1 MTIKILLL
9 FFLVCIQNLV
19 IDGKLV
25 KWEYIWRLFLD
36 FIAFQNPIVSGV
48 RIESDVNAPGFLG
61 YSDAGELLVEADTPV
76 DIVIFGH
83 GLEDVEM
90 VAFTDSVCVTSEFNI
105 SESSFHIHKDM
116 KIVFKYSFIAWPRP
130 WRICLKSESHGLI
143 QIDDDRTWIQ
153 AVERIHETY
162 MPVWAQSAILCLLFS
177 ISALCSGL
185 TLGLMALTPQELKI
199 LMKSGTTSEQK
210 YASAIYPM
218 RIHGNRLLCTVII
231 MNVIVNTGIT
241 LLFDDMAEGL
251 IAFVASTVG
260 IVIFGEILP
269 QSICVKYGLAVGAN
283 TVFITRFFMFIL
295 FPITWPL
302 GKILDKYAGVDIDVV
317 NRSRMVEMLKMNM
330 ENEACD
336 IDLSTL
342 KIAIGAM
349 ELTKKSVR
357 DVMTDIDDVF
367 MLSEDQVL
375 NAETMTRVSDSGYT
389 RIPVYEGNN
398 RNKVKNLLYVSDLAL
413 IGKDNNITVKAVA
426 RFNKRRLRIV
436 DENMPLTALMDEFK
450 MGDYHLAMV
459 AKALDVKKHHNGK
472 FVDDKMDNFILKSMK
487 LVEATVL
494 PAVDAS
500 EDHPVTLVGLITL
513 EDITEELLQAEITDE
528 TDCYITDDAQ
538 KKRRTNTSKKSVA
551 EMYCSEK
558 KSDRL
563 SLHMLEVIRE
573 YIQSSLAFSVENAH
587 FENMTEKW
595 LLEKT
600 PLFSEMNPKA
610 FENLIQQNIREVLIV
625 PPKNSTSPGTLNL
638 FDAGVMS
645 KRFVLILEGK
655 ASIKFNEKDLV
666 FDCGPWT
673 CFGEAI
679 LEKMEQCIRDGREPS
694 TGFFFLPDYTLTV
707 SGPCRFLQISTSSL
721 LHSLRITQFVKEIRT
736 PKISITNDDDTGT
749 NSRKV
754 SIMDN
759 SPTGSRKR
767 SSTSVMSTLA
777 LPTARLAAKIASV
790 EELKPLME

>member
-1 MTIKILLL
+1 MRNLGVQHLGKHILHS
-9 FFLVCIQNLV
+9 QRYEN
-19 IDGKLV
+19 
-25 KWEYIWRLFLD
+25 R
-36 FIAFQNPIVSGV
+36 FQV
-48 RIESDVNAPGFLG
+48 L
-61 YSDAGELLVEADTPV
+61 
-76 DIVIFGH
+76 
-83 GLEDVEM
+83 
-90 VAFTDSVCVTSEFNI
+90 
-105 SESSFHIHKDM
+105 IH
-116 KIVFKYSFIAWPRP
+116 S
-130 WRICLKSESHGLI
+130 
-143 QIDDDRTWIQ
+143 IDDGRTWIQ
-153 AVERIHETY
+153 AIQRTHETY

-199 LMKSGTTSEQK
+199 LMKSGTPSEKK

-251 IAFVASTVG
+251 IAFVASTIG

-283 TVFITRFFMFIL
+283 TVFITKFFMIIL

-349 ELTKKSVR
+349 ELTKKCVR

-375 NAETMTRVSDSGYT
+375 NAETMTRISDSGYT

-436 DENMPLTALMDEFK
+436 DETMPLTALMDEFK

-459 AKALDVKKHHNGK
+459 AKAMDVKKHHHGK
-472 FVDDKMDNFILKSMK
+472 FVDDSMDSFIMKSMK
-487 LVEATVL
+487 LVEATML
-494 PAVDAS
+494 PPHS
-500 EDHPVTLVGLITL
+500 EDHPITLVGLVTL
-513 EDITEELLQAEITDE
+513 EDITEELLQSEITDE

-551 EMYCSEK
+551 ELFCSEK
-558 KSDRL
+558 KSERL
-563 SLHMLEVIRE
+563 SLHMLE
-573 YIQSSLAFSVENAH
+573 
-587 FENMTEKW
+587 MTEKW

-600 PLFSEMNPKA
+600 PLFGGMNPKA
-610 FENLIQQNIREVLIV
+610 FENLIQRNIREVLIV

-638 FDAGVMS
+638 FEAGVIS

-666 FDCGPWT
+666 FECGPWT
-673 CFGEAI
+673 SFGEAI
-679 LEKMEQCIRDGREPS
+679 LDKMAQCLQDGKEPS
-694 TGFFFLPDYTLTV
+694 TGFFFLPDYNLTV

-736 PKISITNDDDTGT
+736 PKISITSDDEV
-749 NSRKV
+749 SRKV
-754 SIMDN
+754 SIMEN
-759 SPTGSRKR
+759 SPNGSRKR
-767 SSTSVMSTLA
+767 SSTSVMTNLA

-790 EELKPLME
+790 EELKPLIE

>member
-1 MTIKILLL
+1 ML
-9 FFLVCIQNLV
+9 CIQNLP
-19 IDGKLV
+19 IHGKL
-25 KWEYIWRLFLD
+25 ETR
-36 FIAFQNPIVSGV
+36 PIVSGV

-61 YSDAGELLVEADTPV
+61 YSDAGEILVEADALV

-90 VAFTDSVCVTSEFNI
+90 VSFTDSVCVTSEFNV
-105 SESSFHIHKDM
+105 SESTFYIHKDM

-153 AVERIHETY
+153 TVEKTHETY
-162 MPVWAQSAILCLLFS
+162 MPIWVQSLFLCLLFS

-199 LMKSGTTSEQK
+199 LMKSGTPSEKK
-210 YASAIYPM
+210 YAAAIYPM

-231 MNVIVNTGIT
+231 MNVIVNTAIA
-241 LLFDDMAEGL
+241 LLFDDMAEG
-251 IAFVASTVG
+251 IVAFVASTVG

-283 TVFITRFFMFIL
+283 TMFITRFFMIIL
-295 FPITWPL
+295 MPITWPL

-330 ENEACD
+330 ENEGCD
-336 IDLSTL
+336 IDMPTL

-357 DVMTDIDDVF
+357 DVMTDIDEVF

-375 NAETMTRVSDSGYT
+375 NAETMTKISDSGYT

-398 RNKVKNLLYVSDLAL
+398 RNKVKNLLYMSDLAL

-459 AKALDVKKHHNGK
+459 AKALDVKKHHHGK
-472 FVDDKMDNFILKSMK
+472 FVDDKMDNFMMKSMQ
-487 LVEATVL
+487 LVEATML

-500 EDHPVTLVGLITL
+500 EEHPVTLVGLVTL

-528 TDCYITDDAQ
+528 TDCFITEDAQ
-538 KKRRTNTSKKSVA
+538 KKRRANTSKKSVA
-551 EMYCSEK
+551 ELFCSEK
-558 KSDRL
+558 KSERL
-563 SLHMLEVIRE
+563 SLHMLE
-573 YIQSSLAFSVENAH
+573 
-587 FENMTEKW
+587 MTEKW

-600 PLFSEMNPKA
+600 PLFSGMNPKA

-625 PPKNSTSPGTLNL
+625 PPKNSTSLGTLNL
-638 FDAGVMS
+638 FEAGVMS

-666 FDCGPWT
+666 FECGPWT

-679 LEKMEQCIRDGREPS
+679 LNKMNQCIQEGREPS
-694 TGFFFLPDYTLTV
+694 TGFFFLPDYSLTV

-736 PKISITNDDDTGT
+736 PKISITSDDDPGMQ
-749 NSRKV
+749 SRKV
-754 SIMDN
+754 SIMNN
-759 SPTGSRKR
+759 SPNETRKR
-767 SSTSVMSTLA
+767 SSTSVMTNLA

-790 EELKPLME
+790 EELKPLIE

>member
-1 MTIKILLL
+1 MIIKILLL
-9 FFLVCIQNLV
+9 FLLLC
-19 IDGKLV
+19 GKVTYLNAKADV
-25 KWEYIWRLFLD
+25 R
-36 FIAFQNPIVSGV
+36 PIVSGV

-61 YSDAGELLVEADTPV
+61 YSDAGELLVESDTLV

-90 VAFTDSVCVTSEFNI
+90 VSFTDSVCVTSEFNI
-105 SESSFHIHKDM
+105 SESSFYIHKDM
-116 KIVFKYSFIAWPRP
+116 KIVFKYSFIIWPRP

-153 AVERIHETY
+153 TVQKTHETY

-199 LMKSGTTSEQK
+199 LMKSGTPSEQK
-210 YASAIYPM
+210 YAAAIYPL

-231 MNVIVNTGIT
+231 MNVIVNTGIA
-241 LLFDDMAEGL
+241 LLFDDMAEG
-251 IAFVASTVG
+251 ITAFVASTVG

-283 TVFITRFFMFIL
+283 TIYITKFFMIIL

-302 GKILDKYAGVDIDVV
+302 AKILDKYAGVDIDVV

-349 ELTKKSVR
+349 ELTKKCVR

-367 MLSEDQVL
+367 MLSEDRVL
-375 NAETMTRVSDSGYT
+375 NAETMTRISDSGYT

-436 DENMPLTALMDEFK
+436 DETMPLTALMDEFK

-459 AKALDVKKHHNGK
+459 AKATDVKKHHHGK
-472 FVDDKMDNFILKSMK
+472 FVDDTMDSFIMKSMK
-487 LVEATVL
+487 LVEATML
-494 PAVDAS
+494 PHDAS
-500 EDHPVTLVGLITL
+500 EEHPITLVGLVTL
-513 EDITEELLQAEITDE
+513 EDITEELLQSEITDE
-528 TDCYITDDAQ
+528 TDCYITDEAQ

-551 EMYCSEK
+551 ELFCSEK
-558 KSDRL
+558 KSEGL
-563 SLHMLEVIRE
+563 SLHMLE
-573 YIQSSLAFSVENAH
+573 
-587 FENMTEKW
+587 MTEKW

-610 FENLIQQNIREVLIV
+610 FENLIQRNIREVLIV

-638 FDAGVMS
+638 FEAGVIS

-655 ASIKFNEKDLV
+655 ASIRFNEKDLV
-666 FDCGPWT
+666 FECGPWT
-673 CFGEAI
+673 SFGEAI
-679 LEKMEQCIRDGREPS
+679 LEKMEQCIRDGR
-694 TGFFFLPDYTLTV
+694 GNHGLNTV
-707 SGPCRFLQISTSSL
+707 STENFQSLQPAFSLSQITTSQLVGHVDS
-721 LHSLRITQFVKEIRT
+721 FRT
-736 PKISITNDDDTGT
+736 PKISITSDDDQ
-749 NSRKV
+749 SSILRKV
-754 SIMDN
+754 SLLEN
-759 SPTGSRKR
+759 SPQNRKR
-767 SSTSVMSTLA
+767 SSTSVMTNLA
-777 LPTARLAAKIASV
+777 LPAARLAAKIASV
-790 EELKPLME
+790 EELKPLIE

>member
-19 IDGKLV
+19 IDGKL
-25 KWEYIWRLFLD
+25 
-36 FIAFQNPIVSGV
+36 NPIVSGV

-162 MPVWAQSAILCLLFS
+162 MPVWAQV
-177 ISALCSGL
+177 G
-185 TLGLMALTPQELKI
+185 K
-199 LMKSGTTSEQK
+199 KHYSGTPSEQK

-494 PAVDAS
+494 PAVEAS

-563 SLHMLEVIRE
+563 SLHMLE
-573 YIQSSLAFSVENAH
+573 
-587 FENMTEKW
+587 MTEKW

>member
-1 MTIKILLL
+1 MIIKILFL
-9 FFLVCIQNLV
+9 FFLLCIQNV
-19 IDGKLV
+19 RIDGKLDV
-25 KWEYIWRLFLD
+25 K
-36 FIAFQNPIVSGV
+36 PTVSGV
-48 RIESDVNAPGFLG
+48 RVESDVGAPGFLG
-61 YSDAGELLVEADTPV
+61 YSDAGEIMVEADTLV

-83 GLEDVEM
+83 GLEDVDM

-105 SESSFHIHKDM
+105 SESTFYIHKDM
-116 KIVFKYSFIAWPRP
+116 KIVFKYSFVAWPTP

-153 AVERIHETY
+153 AVEKTHETY
-162 MPVWAQSAILCLLFS
+162 MPIWMQSAILCLLFS

-185 TLGLMALTPQELKI
+185 TLGLMALTPQELSI
-199 LMKSGTTSEQK
+199 LMKSGTPSEKK
-210 YASAIYPM
+210 YASAIYPL

-231 MNVIVNTGIT
+231 MNVIVNTGIA

-251 IAFVASTVG
+251 VAFVASTVG

-283 TVFITRFFMFIL
+283 TIFITKFFMIIL
-295 FPITWPL
+295 FPLTWPL

-317 NRSRMVEMLKMNM
+317 NRSRMIEMLKMNM

-349 ELTKKSVR
+349 ELIKKSVK

-375 NAETMTRVSDSGYT
+375 NAETMTKISDSGYT

-426 RFNKRRLRIV
+426 GFNKRRLRIV
-436 DENMPLTALMDEFK
+436 DEHMPVTALMDEFK

-459 AKALDVKKHHNGK
+459 AKAHDVKKHHHGK
-472 FVDDKMDNFILKSMK
+472 FVDDKMDNFIMKSMK
-487 LVEATVL
+487 LVEATML
-494 PAVDAS
+494 PEAPEEHAI
-500 EDHPVTLVGLITL
+500 TLVGLITL

-551 EMYCSEK
+551 ELFCSEK
-558 KSDRL
+558 KSERL
-563 SLHMLEVIRE
+563 SLHMLE
-573 YIQSSLAFSVENAH
+573 
-587 FENMTEKW
+587 MTEKW

-600 PLFSEMNPKA
+600 PLFGEMNPKA
-610 FENLIQQNIREVLIV
+610 FENLIQRNIREVLIV

-638 FDAGVMS
+638 FEAGEMS

-655 ASIKFNEKDLV
+655 ASIKFNEKDLL
-666 FDCGPWT
+666 FECGPWT

-679 LEKMEQCIRDGREPS
+679 LNKMELCIKDGKEPP
-694 TGFFFLPDYTLTV
+694 TGFFFVPDYTLTV

-736 PKISITNDDDTGT
+736 PKISVTSDDDPGLV
-749 NSRKV
+749 SRKV
-754 SIMDN
+754 SIMGN
-759 SPTGSRKR
+759 IPTEARKR
-767 SSTSVMSTLA
+767 SSTSVMTNLA

-790 EELKPLME
+790 EELKPLIE

>member
-1 MTIKILLL
+1 MIIKVFLRLLL
-9 FFLVCIQNLV
+9 LCAHIVC
-19 IDGKLV
+19 IDGKLEIRPV
-25 KWEYIWRLFLD
+25 
-36 FIAFQNPIVSGV
+36 VSGV
-48 RIESDVNAPGFLG
+48 RIESDVDASGFLG
-61 YSDAGELLVEADTPV
+61 YGDAGELLVEANTEV
-76 DIVIFGH
+76 DLVIFGH
-83 GLEDVEM
+83 GLENVEM
-90 VAFTDSVCVTSEFNI
+90 VTFTDSVCVTSEFNV
-105 SESSFHIHKDM
+105 SESTFYIHKDM
-116 KIVFKYSFIAWPRP
+116 KIVFKYAFVAWPQP
-130 WRICLKSESHGLI
+130 WRICLKSECHGLI

-153 AVERIHETY
+153 AVQSTHETF
-162 MPVWAQSAILCLLFS
+162 MPVWAQCAILCLLFS

-185 TLGLMALTPQELKI
+185 TLGLMALTPQELSI
-199 LMKSGTTSEQK
+199 LMKSGSQREK
-210 YASAIYPM
+210 KHAAAIYPI
-218 RIHGNRLLCTVII
+218 RCHGNRLLCTVII

-241 LLFDDMAEGL
+241 LLFDDLAEGL

-260 IVIFGEILP
+260 IVVFGEILP

-283 TVFITRFFMFIL
+283 TIFITKFFMFLL

-330 ENEACD
+330 ENDACD

-375 NAETMTRVSDSGYT
+375 NAETMTKISDSGYT
-389 RIPVYEGNN
+389 RIPVFEGNN

-436 DENMPLTALMDEFK
+436 DESMPLTALMDEFK
-450 MGDYHLAMV
+450 LGDYHLAMV
-459 AKALDVKKHHNGK
+459 AKATEVKKHHHGK
-472 FVDDKMDNFILKSMK
+472 FADGTVDSFILKSMK
-487 LVEATVL
+487 LVEATMMPQVEN
-494 PAVDAS
+494 P

-528 TDCYITDDAQ
+528 TDCYVTDDAQ
-538 KKRRTNTSKKSVA
+538 KKRRTNTSKKSAA
-551 EMYCSEK
+551 ELFCSEK
-558 KSDRL
+558 KSERL
-563 SLHMLEVIRE
+563 SLHMLE
-573 YIQSSLAFSVENAH
+573 
-587 FENMTEKW
+587 MTEKW

-600 PLFSEMNPKA
+600 PLFGNMNPKA
-610 FENLIQQNIREVLIV
+610 FENLIQRNIREVLIV

-638 FDAGVMS
+638 FEAGVMS
-645 KRFVLILEGK
+645 KRFLLILEGK
-655 ASIKFNEKDLV
+655 ATIRFNEKDLI
-666 FDCGPWT
+666 FECGPWT

-679 LEKMEQCIRDGREPS
+679 LEKMEMCISDRKEPS
-694 TGFFFLPDYTLTV
+694 TGFFFLPDYNLTV

-736 PKISITNDDDTGT
+736 PKISITSDDDFG
-749 NSRKV
+749 
-754 SIMDN
+754 
-759 SPTGSRKR
+759 SPTRKASILDSSPNSRKR
-767 SSTSVMSTLA
+767 SSTSVMNSLA